1 VRLPGS
7 ARVLRPGVAR
17 WLRYATVVVVTAG
30 SAMLVSPAAPAWA
43 CSCVQPTPQQAA
55 AVAGLVFAGVVRDLD
70 RPAAAGSGD
79 PVVVTFAVSEV
90 YKGEVS
96 ATMRVSTPAD
106 GAVCGYQFVEG
117 NRYLVHARIEE
128 QQRRLDGETTP
139 AGPSMRESG
148 QRNVASVIVA
158 RKNSPAAHSSVPK
171 K

>member
-1 VRLPGS
+1 VRVPGS
-7 ARVLRPGVAR
+7 ARALRPGMAR

-79 PVVVTFAVSEV
+79 PVVVTFAVSEA

-96 ATMRVSTPAD
+96 ATMRVRARANVPLASRGRSPGRSQASPVPARD
-106 GAVCGYQFVEG
+106 QGPPPPNTATSSF
-117 NRYLVHARIEE
+117 R
-128 QQRRLDGETTP
+128 DETTLFC
-139 AGPSMRESG
+139 R
-148 QRNVASVIVA
+148 
-158 RKNSPAAHSSVPK
+158 
-171 K
+171 

>member
-1 VRLPGS
+1 VAAVRDGG
-7 ARVLRPGVAR
+7 RGDR
-17 WLRYATVVVVTAG
+17 WLGDAG
-30 SAMLVSPAAPAWA
+30 EPGRAGVGLLMRA
-43 CSCVQPTPQQAA
+43 
-55 AVAGLVFAGVVRDLD
+55 AGLVFAGVVRDLD

-96 ATMRVSTPAD
+96 ATMRVLTPAD

-158 RKNSPAAHSSVPK
+158 RKNSPVAHSSVPK